1 MGHKIL
7 PERVTSDSLMILNV
21 PVHKYLH
28 SFARSK
34 DFQAFPNRSG
44 GYLPMIRR
52 IFAEPSLP
60 HDLICIALVES
71 GFSRYGRLP
80 DDVSGILQFTEGT
93 ARG

>member
-28 SFARSK
+28 SSARSK
-34 DFQAFPNRSG
+34 DFRAFLKRSG
-44 GYLPMIRR
+44 GYLPMIQR
-52 IFAEPSLP
+52 IFAEPSPP
-60 HDLICIALVES
+60 HDLIYLALVES

-80 DDVSGILQFTEGT
+80 DDVLGILQFTGGT
-93 ARG
+93 ARR